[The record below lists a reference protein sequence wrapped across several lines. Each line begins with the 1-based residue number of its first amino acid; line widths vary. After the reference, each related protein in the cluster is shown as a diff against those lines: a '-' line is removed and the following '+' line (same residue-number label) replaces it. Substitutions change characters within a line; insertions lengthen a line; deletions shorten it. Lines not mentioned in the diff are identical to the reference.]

1 MARLLNSLDLRWA
14 IATGAIAATTFI
26 SFSAPG
32 LASSHPDTPL
42 LLSQRIDAPTL
53 QLEDSGDAVTDVQ
66 TRLAALGYFD
76 GPVTGYF
83 GTVTEDAVVRF
94 QQDQGLLADG
104 IVGGQTW
111 VALQPSGADDTVS
124 PEQRGYWQQGDV
136 GDAVATLQTQLNALG
151 YDVGAP
157 DGVFGSQTEAAV
169 IAFQA
174 AQGLAPDGLAG
185 ASTLAALSNPRTAA
199 PSSSAQAATLQA
211 APFATAPVETGFP
224 APSVSVPPPVS
235 PSIGAQGLPTL
246 ESYPTAQSGSP
257 FPATEQG
264 DVLQLQQQLRSMGFY
279 TGPLDGVMSP
289 LVQQAIEAAQRA
301 YGVSPS
307 DLR

>member
-1 MARLLNSLDLRWA
+1 MARPFNSRDVRLA
-14 IATGAIAATTFI
+14 IATGAIAATTFF
-26 SFSAPG
+26 SVSAPV
-32 LASSHPDTPL
+32 LASRFTEPPL
-42 LLSQRIDAPTL
+42 LLSQRVDAPTL

-66 TRLAALGYFD
+66 TRLADLGYFD

-83 GTVTEDAVVRF
+83 GTLTEDAVVRF

-111 VALQPSGADDTVS
+111 VALQPSGADETLS

-136 GDAVATLQTQLNALG
+136 GDTVATLQTQLNALG
-151 YDVGAP
+151 YDAGAP
-157 DGVFGSQTEAAV
+157 DGVFGPQTEAAV

-185 ASTLAALSNPRTAA
+185 ASTLAALRNPSTAA
-199 PSSSAQAATLQA
+199 PSSSAQAATVQT
-211 APFATAPVETGFP
+211 APFAPAPVETGFP
-224 APSVSVPPPVS
+224 APTVSVPPPVS
-235 PSIGAQGLPTL
+235 PSIEAQGLPTL
-246 ESYPTAQSGSP
+246 ESYPTAQPSSQ

-289 LVQQAIEAAQRA
+289 LVQQAIDAAQRA